1 MSLSLD
7 GSDARRHDDLRGIPG
22 CFDRTLEAAAYV
34 AEAEI
39 PLQVNTLVTA
49 NTLDDMPAIH
59 ARVGRMNARRWS
71 LFFLVTTGRG
81 ALLPQIEPA
90 QAEAL
95 FEWLIEIGPRSSFV
109 LATTEAPQYRRV
121 LAKKQPA
128 GSVLRVPG
136 AGMRDGNG
144 IMFISHRGD
153 IMPSGF
159 LPLTAGSVRD
169 HDPLT
174 VYRKSTLFKNLR
186 DTASFG
192 GRCGACDVKD
202 LCGGSR
208 GRAFAATGDPLA
220 EDPLCLYEPPK

>member
-1 MSLSLD
+1 
-7 GSDARRHDDLRGIPG
+7 
-22 CFDRTLEAAAYV
+22 
-34 AEAEI
+34 
-39 PLQVNTLVTA
+39 
-49 NTLDDMPAIH
+49 
-59 ARVGRMNARRWS
+59 
-71 LFFLVTTGRG
+71 VTTGRG
-81 ALLPQIEPA
+81 AFLPQIEPS

-95 FEWLIEIGPRSSFV
+95 FEWLIEMEPKSRFV
-109 LATTEAPQYRRV
+109 IATTEAPQFRRA
-121 LAKKQPA
+121 LAKKRGEGGHA
-128 GSVLRVPG
+128 GRVPG

-144 IMFISHRGD
+144 IIFISHRGD

-159 LPLTAGSVRD
+159 LPLSAGNVREQ
-169 HDPLT
+169 DPLT
-174 VYRKSTLFKNLR
+174 IYRESVLFTRLR